1 MTIPSDSI
9 SSKRVDISDT
19 PSPEEIIEAA
29 ALELVKTDAANC
41 ESWIE
46 GQQWNEAWRTIDIL
60 YDSPKQFSTFE
71 GSQTQRAAI
80 NRFILCQH
88 VNSLH
93 PKFTEGLFYDS
104 QYFLTIPLPGTDSNV
119 MRARAEVIREQLKE
133 MGFEEEVGTGT
144 FQQILHG
151 TGIWKWG
158 LRRVKE
164 TFYEYKPKNPPP
176 TQTGPMGETLTVE
189 TDEYEE
195 VERTRSL
202 IKPFFENREIRGVL
216 VDPKLK
222 WPDIRR
228 AEFVID
234 KYYLNLAQLLE
245 LAEDPNYDLPDEE
258 TLKQWITD
266 PKEDPAMLG
275 NMDPQP
281 GSPTIATQGAPDWFA
296 TSVDP
301 YKDSLMV
308 LERWDKYKVI
318 TTLNNKKVIQN
329 RPNPYG
335 VIPFYSANFYN
346 RIRSFWGIGDGKI
359 VGNDQ
364 RLQQGLENGGI
375 ALLQLLLDPPFVTNE
390 DQFVLTQ
397 NTRLRKG
404 GNIKVKGDVRT
415 AITPLEMPRL
425 PLGELSAFIGMSK
438 ASAEAADGMNEMF
451 TAGSMPGPGTGGK
464 SSATRN
470 ATGAAGIIQAN
481 ASKLMGPVGRFC
493 NQVFLPWI
501 YQLDQLNRRF
511 IMTTPEGVRQ
521 FKQILADKFGKDYKF
536 PADEFLNGRV
546 EFDVLAGA
554 HLAAKKA
561 MASTLPIII
570 SILESPNMQQ
580 QLVKYAGKYV
590 DPEELL
596 NMLMESTNWRNQHT
610 LFKKVTPQMQQQEQ
624 QGEQAGKAQQALAL
638 QQLKGQQQ
646 EDLQHTKATTG
657 MARDAV
663 KVALTHE
670 SDKSL
675 AKEDIINQAES
686 QGSERLLRS
695 EIYNAPETLGE

>member
-1 MTIPSDSI
+1 MTIPSDEI
-9 SSKRVDISDT
+9 SSKSVGIEDT
-19 PSPEEIIEAA
+19 PSPEEIIESA
-29 ALELVKTDAANC
+29 ALELVKTDASNA

-60 YDSPKQFSTFE
+60 YDSPRQFATFE
-71 GSQTQRAAI
+71 GSQTQKAAI

-93 PKFTEGLFYDS
+93 PKFTEGLFYDD
-104 QYFLTIPLPGTDSNV
+104 QYFITIPTPGADNDV
-119 MRARAEVIREQLKE
+119 VRARSAVMREQLKE
-133 MGFEEEVGTGT
+133 MKFEDEVGQGT

-158 LRRVKE
+158 LRREEEVFYSYKAKE
-164 TFYEYKPKNPPP
+164 PAP
-176 TQTGPMGETLTVE
+176 TQQGPMGETLTVE
-189 TDEYEE
+189 TDASLTFEE
-195 VERTRSL
+195 IENKRWV

-222 WPDIRR
+222 VPDIRC
-228 AEFVID
+228 AKFVID
-234 KYYLNLAQLLE
+234 KYYLNLAELLD
-245 LAEDPNYDLPDEE
+245 LAKNPDYDLPDEE
-258 TLKQWITD
+258 TLKEWITN

-275 NMDPQP
+275 NMDSQP
-281 GSPTIATQGAPDWFA
+281 GSPTIAGQGSPDWFS
-296 TSVDP
+296 TSEDP
-301 YKDSLMV
+301 YQDSLMV

-375 ALLQLLLDPPFVTNE
+375 ALLQLILDPPFVTNE

-404 GNIKVKGDVRT
+404 GNIKVKGDVKT
-415 AITPLEMPRL
+415 AIMPLEMPRL

-451 TAGSMPGPGTGGK
+451 TGGSMPGPGSGGK

-493 NQVFLPWI
+493 NQVFIPWI

-521 FKQILADKFGKDYKF
+521 FKAILADKFGKDYKF
-536 PADEFLNGRV
+536 PADQFLSGRV
-546 EFDVLAGA
+546 EFDVLAGS

-561 MASTLPIII
+561 MASSLPIII

-580 QLVKYAGKYV
+580 QLVKYAGKYI

-610 LFKKVTPQMQQQEQ
+610 LFKKVSPEMQAAEQ
-624 QGEQAGKAQQALAL
+624 QGEQNSKANQAVQL
-638 QQLKGQQQ
+638 QTLKGQQADQ
-646 EDLQHTKATTG
+646 LQHTKAVTG
-657 MARDAV
+657 IARDA
-663 KVALTHE
+663 
-670 SDKSL
+670 
-675 AKEDIINQAES
+675 AKEALKSEGNKQDIIDQAEQ

-695 EIYNAPETLGE
+695 DVYNAPETLGE

>member
-1 MTIPSDSI
+1 MTIPSDEI
-9 SSKRVDISDT
+9 SSKSVDIEDT
-19 PSPEEIIEAA
+19 PSPEEIIESA
-29 ALELVKTDAANC
+29 ALELVKTDASNA

-60 YDSPKQFSTFE
+60 YDSPRQFATFE
-71 GSQTQRAAI
+71 GSQTQKAGI

-93 PKFTEGLFYDS
+93 PKFTEGLFYDD
-104 QYFLTIPLPGTDSNV
+104 QYFITIPTPGADNDV
-119 MRARAEVIREQLKE
+119 VRARAAVMREQLKE
-133 MGFEEEVGTGT
+133 MKFEDEVGQGT

-158 LRRVKE
+158 LRREEEVFYSYKAKE
-164 TFYEYKPKNPPP
+164 PAP
-176 TQTGPMGETLTVE
+176 TQQGPMGETLTVE
-189 TDEYEE
+189 TDASLTFEE
-195 VERTRSL
+195 IEHKRWV

-222 WPDIRR
+222 VPEIRC
-228 AEFVID
+228 AKFVID
-234 KYYLNLAQLLE
+234 KYYLNLAELLD
-245 LAEDPNYDLPDEE
+245 LAKNPDYDLPDEE
-258 TLKQWITD
+258 TLKEWITN

-275 NMDPQP
+275 NMDSQP
-281 GSPTIATQGAPDWFA
+281 GSPTIAGQGSPDWFS
-296 TSVDP
+296 TSEDP
-301 YKDSLMV
+301 YQDSLMV

-404 GNIKVKGDVRT
+404 GNIKVKGDIKT
-415 AITPLEMPRL
+415 AIMPLEMPRL

-451 TAGSMPGPGTGGK
+451 TGGSMPGPGSGGK

-493 NQVFLPWI
+493 NQVFVPWI

-521 FKQILADKFGKDYKF
+521 FKAILADKFGKDYKF
-536 PADEFLNGRV
+536 PADKFLSGRV
-546 EFDVLAGA
+546 EFDVLAGS

-561 MASTLPIII
+561 MASSLPIII

-580 QLVKYAGKYV
+580 QLVKYAGKYI

-610 LFKKVTPQMQQQEQ
+610 LFKKVSKEMQQAEQ
-624 QGEQAGKAQQALAL
+624 QGEQNNKANQAVQL
-638 QQLKGQQQ
+638 QTLKGQQADQ
-646 EDLQHTKATTG
+646 LQHTKAVTG
-657 MARDAV
+657 IARDA
-663 KVALTHE
+663 
-670 SDKSL
+670 
-675 AKEDIINQAES
+675 AKEALKSEGNKQDIIDQAEQ

-695 EIYNAPETLGE
+695 DVYNAPETLGE

>member
-1 MTIPSDSI
+1 MTIPNDEI
-9 SSKRVDISDT
+9 SSKSVGIEDT
-19 PSPEEIIEAA
+19 PSPEEIIESA
-29 ALELVKTDAANC
+29 ALELVKTDAENC
-41 ESWIE
+41 ENWIE

-60 YDSPKQFSTFE
+60 YDSPRQFATFE
-71 GSQTQRAAI
+71 GSQTQKAAI

-93 PKFTEGLFYDS
+93 PKFTEGLFYDD
-104 QYFLTIPLPGTDSNV
+104 QYFITIPTPGANNDV
-119 MRARAEVIREQLKE
+119 VRARSAVMREQLKE
-133 MGFEEEVGTGT
+133 MKFEDEVGQGT

-158 LRRVKE
+158 LRREEEVFYSYKAKE
-164 TFYEYKPKNPPP
+164 PAP
-176 TQTGPMGETLTVE
+176 TQQGPMGETLTVE
-189 TDEYEE
+189 TDASLTFEE
-195 VERTRSL
+195 IENKRWV

-222 WPDIRR
+222 VPDIRC
-228 AEFVID
+228 AKFVID
-234 KYYLNLAQLLE
+234 KYYLNLAELLD
-245 LAEDPNYDLPDEE
+245 LAKNPDYDLPDEE
-258 TLKQWITD
+258 TLKEWITN

-275 NMDPQP
+275 NMDSQP
-281 GSPTIATQGAPDWFA
+281 GSPTIAGQGSPDWFS
-296 TSVDP
+296 TSEDP
-301 YKDSLMV
+301 YQDSLMV

-451 TAGSMPGPGTGGK
+451 TGGSMPGPGSGGK

-493 NQVFLPWI
+493 NQVFVPWI

-521 FKQILADKFGKDYKF
+521 FKAILADKFGKDYKF
-536 PADEFLNGRV
+536 PADKFLSGRV
-546 EFDVLAGA
+546 EFDVLAGS

-561 MASTLPIII
+561 MASSLPIII

-580 QLVKYAGKYV
+580 QLVKYAGKYI

-610 LFKKVTPQMQQQEQ
+610 LFKKVSKEMQQAEQ
-624 QGEQAGKAQQALAL
+624 QGEQNNKANQAVQL
-638 QQLKGQQQ
+638 QTLKGQQADQ
-646 EDLQHTKATTG
+646 LQHTKAVTG
-657 MARDAV
+657 IARDA
-663 KVALTHE
+663 
-670 SDKSL
+670 
-675 AKEDIINQAES
+675 AKEALKSEGNKQDIIDQAEQ

-695 EIYNAPETLGE
+695 DVYNAPETLGE